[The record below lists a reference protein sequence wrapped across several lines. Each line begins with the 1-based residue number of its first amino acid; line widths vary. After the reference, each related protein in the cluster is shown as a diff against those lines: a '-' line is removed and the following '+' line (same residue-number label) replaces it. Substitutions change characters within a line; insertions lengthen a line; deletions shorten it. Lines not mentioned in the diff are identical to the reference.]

1 MSDFL
6 NEEIKRMNFLLDYKK
21 GVVISEQ
28 SLENTPVGKVGGEEL
43 GKAPSDVVKLMKMHL
58 ENSDSDVV
66 DWCDKMKQK
75 HGEGVCVIG
84 KSMKMNIADTK
95 RGTYEIQLMRE
106 KYKKV
111 EEGPNL
117 MQDEN
122 KNFYKV
128 SYMIPKA

>member
-6 NEEIKRMNFLLDYKK
+6 NEEIKRMNFLLEYKK

-28 SLENTPVGKVGGEEL
+28 STENNPIGQVDGQKL
-43 GKAPSDVVKLMKMHL
+43 GKAPSDVVELMKSHL
-58 ENSDSDVV
+58 ENSDKDVV

-84 KSMKMNIADTK
+84 KSMKMNVADTK

-117 MQDEN
+117 IQDDD

>member
-1 MSDFL
+1 MNNRL
-6 NEEIKRMNFLLDYKK
+6 LEEIQNINYLFGYKK

-84 KSMKMNIADTK
+84 ESMKMNVADTK

>member
-1 MSDFL
+1 MNNRL
-6 NEEIKRMNFLLDYKK
+6 LEEIQNINYLFGYKK

-43 GKAPSDVVKLMKMHL
+43 GNAPNSYVKLMKTYL
-58 ENSDSDVV
+58 ENADSDVV

-84 KSMKMNIADTK
+84 KSMKMNVADTK
-95 RGTYEIQLMRE
+95 RGSYELQLAKE

-128 SYMIPKA
+128 SYMVPKA

>member
-1 MSDFL
+1 MNNRLS
-6 NEEIKRMNFLLDYKK
+6 EEIQNINYLFGYKK

-43 GKAPSDVVKLMKMHL
+43 GKAPTKIVELMKMHL
-58 ENSDSDVV
+58 ENADSDVI
-66 DWCDKMKQK
+66 DWCDKSKQK

-84 KSMKMNIADTK
+84 KSTKMNVADTK
-95 RGTYEIQLMRE
+95 RGSYELQLMRE
-106 KYKKV
+106 NYKKV

-117 MQDEN
+117 ITDKNE
-122 KNFYKV
+122 NFYKV

>member
-28 SLENTPVGKVGGEEL
+28 STENNPIGQGGSQDL
-43 GKAPSDVVKLMKMHL
+43 GKAPSQFVELMKSHL
-58 ENSDSDVV
+58 EDSDSDVV

-84 KSMKMNIADTK
+84 KSMKMNVADTK
-95 RGTYEIQLMRE
+95 RGSYEIQLMRE